1 MKSVFLSALLSLM
14 SFLPMAAQVYQVKL
28 DSGLNV
34 KVEVCSDDI
43 FRVRMSESEGFPE
56 SLMER
61 YGIVPTSWDK
71 VGVSVKEDA
80 GVLSLTTTSKVLTV
94 SKSDGK
100 VSVHDASGRLLV
112 GDIVFHKAG
121 SEACHDLSKAIN
133 DKFGDLR
140 FVNLVRIIGDDDGY
154 LSEKDKTEG
163 GDPAKSSV
171 LSIAMKDGE
180 RFYGGGSTSR
190 DHIQHRGELLR
201 MWTTYQLSEIPMP
214 FMMSSEGWGIYN
226 NTTRKSY
233 FDVGYSDSDRFN
245 IYNTCPE
252 ADFYI
257 ITGKDMAS
265 VLNGYTR
272 ITGGNYLLPK
282 WAYGFCY
289 GPHIRENQWDILDH
303 AAKFRE
309 MDIPCDVLWL
319 EPQWMSKNYDFS
331 TSKKWNY
338 DRFSP
343 EPSWV
348 QDKFPK
354 QYWGSM
360 FIGRLRGMGYHLGL
374 WICEDYD
381 LSIAE
386 EDAIAMAQGRDTSGL
401 EHWMD
406 HLKQFIDLG
415 VEGFKMDPARNIGE
429 HTYKKYYNGRRDNE
443 MHNLNQV
450 LLPKQ
455 MATMYRNHTGKRSWH
470 HYCGGWSGTQ
480 RWSASTSGDNGG
492 GKVALF
498 DQLNLGMSGYV
509 NTSCDVMFVPVEEE
523 MQSLHFGVFL
533 PWIQVNSWMYM
544 MHPAYY
550 DSPQQKIY
558 RDYIRLR
565 YSLLPYIYSSAIEGA
580 LTGMPVVRAM
590 PLVFPDDRKV
600 DDMSSQYMFGP
611 SFCVGIFTD
620 ELYLP
625 EGEWTDYWTGE
636 RVISK
641 GEIIKKAC
649 PENRAGLLFVRG
661 GAIVPTMD
669 VVPSIGTKPI
679 DSLIV
684 KVFPEGES
692 SYIMYDCDAESYGYE
707 SGLVA
712 KTLFEC
718 SQTKKTVSFVVNPV
732 EGSFENMPPLRSY
745 TFEFHLESKP
755 AKVKVADRKTKD
767 WSWQDG
773 VLTLKVTDAPVTEK
787 LEISVSL

>member
-1 MKSVFLSALLSLM
+1 MRSAFISVVIGIMALLPM
-14 SFLPMAAQVYQVKL
+14 SAHSHVVAL
-28 DSGLNV
+28 DSGTYV
-34 KVEVCSDDI
+34 KVEVCSENI
-43 FRVRMSESEGFPE
+43 FRVRMSSVGDFPQ

-61 YGIVPTSWDK
+61 YGLVCTDWEETK
-71 VGVSVKEDA
+71 V
-80 GVLSLTTTSKVLTV
+80 TTTESGSKLTFATSSYALTV
-94 SKSDGK
+94 DKTTGK
-100 VSVHDASGRLLV
+100 VSLADTEGRIIV
-112 GDIVFHKAG
+112 EEIVFHRPG
-121 SEACHDLSKAIN
+121 TPMCCDLSSVIN
-133 DKFGDLR
+133 EKFAGLR
-140 FVNLVRIIGDDDGY
+140 FQNLVRIIGDDDGY
-154 LSEKDKTEG
+154 LSEKDKAEG
-163 GDPAKSSV
+163 GDPFKSSV
-171 LSIAMKDGE
+171 VSISMKEGE
-180 RFYGGGSTSR
+180 RFYGGGNTSR

-214 FMMSSEGWGIYN
+214 FMMSSRGWGIYN
-226 NTTRKSY
+226 NTTRKNY
-233 FDVGYSDSDRFN
+233 FDIGYSDSGRFN
-245 IYNTCPE
+245 IYNTSHE
-252 ADFYI
+252 ADFYLMA
-257 ITGKDMAS
+257 GEDMPA
-265 VLNGYTR
+265 VLKSYAQV
-272 ITGGNYLLPK
+272 TGGNYLLPK

-289 GPHIRENQWDILDH
+289 GPHIRENQWDILNH
-303 AAKFRE
+303 AARFRE

-319 EPQWMSKNYDFS
+319 EPQWMEKNYDFS

-343 EPSWV
+343 EPTW
-348 QDKFPK
+348 KHEKYPK

-381 LSIAE
+381 LSITE
-386 EDAIAMAQGRDTSGL
+386 EDAIAVAQGRDTSGL

-406 HLKQFIDLG
+406 HLKPFIDLG

-429 HTYKKYYNGRRDNE
+429 HTYKKYHNGRRDDE

-470 HYCGGWSGTQ
+470 HYCGGWSGTA

-550 DSPQQKIY
+550 DAPQQRMY
-558 RDYIRLR
+558 RDYIKLR

-580 LTGMPVVRAM
+580 LTGMPIVRSM
-590 PLVFPDDRKV
+590 PLVFPEDRKV

-620 ELYLP
+620 EVYLP
-625 EGEWTDYWTGE
+625 EGVWKDYWTGE
-636 RVISK
+636 KVVSK
-641 GEIIKKAC
+641 GETVKREC
-649 PENRAGLLFVRG
+649 PSNRAGLLFVRG
-661 GAIVPTMD
+661 GAIVPTMEA
-669 VVPSIGTKPI
+669 VPYIGTKPL
-679 DSLIV
+679 DSLVV
-684 KVFPEGES
+684 KVFPDGDSE
-692 SYIMYDCDAESYGYE
+692 YVMYDCDAESYGYE

-712 KTLFEC
+712 KTRFEC
-718 SQTKKTVSFVVNPV
+718 SQTEKNVSFVVNPV
-732 EGSFENMPPLRSY
+732 EGSFENMPSVRSY
-745 TFEFHLESKP
+745 TFEFYLDNGPSKVVVNG
-755 AKVKVADRKTKD
+755 VKVRD
-767 WSWQDG
+767 WSWENG
-773 VLTLKVTDAPVTEK
+773 VLILKVTDAQVAEK
-787 LEISVSL
+787 LEISII

>member
-1 MKSVFLSALLSLM
+1 MKSFFLSILFGLMPLLTM
-14 SFLPMAAQVYQVKL
+14 GAKTYQVVL
-28 DSGLNV
+28 DSGVYV
-34 KVEVCSDDI
+34 KIEVCSDDI
-43 FRVRMSESEGFPE
+43 FRVRVSETADFPE

-80 GVLSLTTTSKVLTV
+80 GVLSLTTASKVLTV
-94 SKSDGK
+94 SKSDGR

-133 DKFGDLR
+133 DKFGELR

-154 LSEKDKTEG
+154 LSEKDKSEG
-163 GDPAKSSV
+163 GDPAKSSII
-171 LSIAMKDGE
+171 SISMKDGE

-214 FMMSSEGWGIYN
+214 FMVSSEGWGIYN
-226 NTTRKSY
+226 NSTRKSY
-233 FDVGYSDSDRFN
+233 FDVGYSDPDRFN
-245 IYNTCPE
+245 IYNTAPE
-252 ADFYI
+252 ADFYLI
-257 ITGKDMAS
+257 AGGDMPA
-265 VLNGYTR
+265 VLKGYTR
-272 ITGGNYLLPK
+272 VTGGNYLLPK

-289 GPHIRENQWDILDH
+289 GPHIRENQWDILNH

-348 QDKFPK
+348 QDKFHK

-550 DSPQQKIY
+550 DATQQKIY
-558 RDYIRLR
+558 RDYIKLR

-580 LTGMPVVRAM
+580 LTGMPIVRSM
-590 PLVFPDDRKV
+590 PLTFPDDRKV

-620 ELYLP
+620 EVYLP
-625 EGEWTDYWTGE
+625 EGGWTDYWTGE
-636 RVISK
+636 KVVSK
-641 GEIIKKAC
+641 GETVKREC
-649 PENRAGLLFVRG
+649 PSNRAGLLFVRG

-669 VVPSIGTKPI
+669 IIPSIGTKPL
-679 DSLIV
+679 DSLVV
-684 KVFPEGES
+684 KVFPDGES
-692 SYIMYDCDAESYGYE
+692 EYVMYDCDAESYGYE
-707 SGLVA
+707 NGLVA

-718 SQTKKTVSFVVNPV
+718 SQTEKTVSFVVNPV

>member
-1 MKSVFLSALLSLM
+1 MRSAFISVVIGIMALLPM
-14 SFLPMAAQVYQVKL
+14 SAHSHVVAL
-28 DSGLNV
+28 DSGTYV
-34 KVEVCSDDI
+34 KVEVCSENI
-43 FRVRMSESEGFPE
+43 FRVRMSSVGDFPQ

-61 YGIVPTSWDK
+61 YGLVCTDWEETKVTMTESGSKLTFATS
-71 VGVSVKEDA
+71 SYA
-80 GVLSLTTTSKVLTV
+80 LTV
-94 SKSDGK
+94 DKTTGK
-100 VSVHDASGRLLV
+100 VSLADTDGRI
-112 GDIVFHKAG
+112 IVEEILFHQPGTRK
-121 SEACHDLSKAIN
+121 C
-133 DKFGDLR
+133 GDLAAVIHEKFAGLR
-140 FVNLVRIIGDDDGY
+140 FQNLVKIIGDDDGY

-163 GDPAKSSV
+163 GDPFKSSV
-171 LSIAMKDGE
+171 VSISMKEGE
-180 RFYGGGSTSR
+180 RFYGGGNTSR

-214 FMMSSEGWGIYN
+214 FMMSSGGWGIYN
-226 NTTRKSY
+226 NTTCKNY
-233 FDVGYSDSDRFN
+233 FDIGYSDSDSFN
-245 IYNTCPE
+245 IYNTCRE
-252 ADFYI
+252 ADLYLMA
-257 ITGKDMAS
+257 GEDMPA
-265 VLNGYTR
+265 VLKCYTQV
-272 ITGGNYLLPK
+272 TGGNYLLPK

-289 GPHIRENQWDILDH
+289 GPHIRENQWDILNH

-319 EPQWMSKNYDFS
+319 EPQWMEKNYDFS

-338 DRFSP
+338 DKFSP
-343 EPSWV
+343 EPTW
-348 QDKFPK
+348 KHGKYPK

-386 EDAIAMAQGRDTSGL
+386 EDAIAEAQGRDTSGL

-406 HLKQFIDLG
+406 HLKPFIDLG

-429 HTYKKYYNGRRDNE
+429 HTYKIYHNGLRDNE

-509 NTSCDVMFVPVEEE
+509 NTSCDVMFVPLEEE

-550 DSPQQKIY
+550 DAPQQKIY
-558 RDYIRLR
+558 RDYIKLR

-580 LTGMPVVRAM
+580 LTGMPIVRSM
-590 PLVFPDDRKV
+590 PLIFPDDRKV

-620 ELYLP
+620 EVYLP
-625 EGEWTDYWTGE
+625 EGVWTDYWTGE
-636 RVISK
+636 KVISK
-641 GEIIKKAC
+641 GEMVKREC
-649 PENRAGLLFVRG
+649 PSDRAGLLFVRG
-661 GAIVPTMD
+661 GAIVPTMEA
-669 VVPSIGTKPI
+669 VPYIGTKPL
-679 DSLIV
+679 DSLVV
-684 KVFPEGES
+684 KVFPDGDSE
-692 SYIMYDCDAESYGYE
+692 YVMYDCDAESYGYE

-712 KTLFEC
+712 KTRFEC
-718 SQTKKTVSFVVNPV
+718 SQTEKNVSFVVNPV
-732 EGSFENMPPLRSY
+732 EGSFENMPSVRSY
-745 TFEFHLESKP
+745 TFEFYLDNRPSKVVVND
-755 AKVKVADRKTKD
+755 VKVRD
-767 WSWQDG
+767 WSWENG
-773 VLTLKVTDAPVTEK
+773 VLILKVTDAQVAEK
-787 LEISVSL
+787 LEISII

>member
-1 MKSVFLSALLSLM
+1 MKSKVLSILLSLM
-14 SFLPMAAQVYQVKL
+14 PFLPLSAQIYQVKL

-34 KVEVCSDDI
+34 RVEVCADDI
-43 FRVRMSESEGFPE
+43 FRVRISETDDFPE

-61 YGIVPTSWDK
+61 YGIVRTSWDK
-71 VGVSVKEDA
+71 VDVSVKE
-80 GVLSLTTTSKVLTV
+80 GSGMLSLATATKVLTV
-94 SKSDGK
+94 NRANGQ
-100 VSVHDASGRLLV
+100 VSVHDTSGKLLV
-112 GDIVFHKAG
+112 GDMVFHKPN
-121 SEACHDLSKAIN
+121 SDKCHDLSKAIN
-133 DKFGDLR
+133 NKFGDLR

-171 LSIAMKDGE
+171 LSITMKDGE

-233 FDVGYSDSDRFN
+233 FDVGYSDTDKFN

-252 ADFYI
+252 TDIYI
-257 ITGKDMAS
+257 ITGSDMPS
-265 VLNGYTR
+265 VLNGYVR

-282 WAYGFCY
+282 WAYGFCF
-289 GPHIRENQWDILDH
+289 GPHIRENQWDILGD
-303 AAKFRE
+303 AAKFRD

-319 EPQWMSKNYDFS
+319 EPQWMEKNYDFS

-338 DRFSP
+338 DKFSP
-343 EPSWV
+343 EPTW
-348 QDKFPK
+348 KHGKYPK

-381 LSIAE
+381 LTIKE
-386 EDAIAMAQGRDTSGL
+386 EDDIAMAQGRDTSGM

-406 HLKQFIDLG
+406 HLKPFIDLG

-429 HTYKKYYNGRRDNE
+429 HTYKVYHNGRRDNE

-455 MATMYRNHTGKRSWH
+455 MASMYREHTGKRSWH

-480 RWSASTSGDNGG
+480 RWCASTSGDNGG

-498 DQLNLGMSGYV
+498 DQLNLGMSAYV

-580 LTGMPVVRAM
+580 LTGMPIVRSM
-590 PLVFPDDRKV
+590 PLVFPEDRSV

-636 RVISK
+636 KVSSK
-641 GEIIKKAC
+641 GEIIKKGC
-649 PENRAGLLFVRG
+649 PDNRAGLLFVRG
-661 GAIVPTMD
+661 GAIVPTME
-669 VVPSIGTKPI
+669 VAPYIGTKPVE
-679 DSLIV
+679 SLTV
-684 KVFPEGES
+684 KVFPEGDS
-692 SYIMYDCDAESYGYE
+692 RYIMHDCDAESYGYE
-707 SGLVA
+707 NGLVA

-718 SQTKKTVSFVVNPV
+718 HESSRSVEFAVNPV
-732 EGSFENMPPLRSY
+732 EGSFENMPVVRSY
-745 TFEFHLESKP
+745 TFEFRLDKKPSKVIMDDV
-755 AKVKVADRKTKD
+755 KVKD
-767 WSWQDG
+767 WTWTDG
-773 VLTLKVTDAPVTEK
+773 VLVVKVPAV
-787 LEISVSL
+787 SVSERLSISISL

>member
-1 MKSVFLSALLSLM
+1 MKSFFLSILFGLMPLLTM
-14 SFLPMAAQVYQVKL
+14 GAKTYQVVL
-28 DSGLNV
+28 DSGVYV

-43 FRVRMSESEGFPE
+43 FRVRVSETADFPE

-80 GVLSLTTTSKVLTV
+80 GVLSLTTASKVLTV
-94 SKSDGK
+94 SKSDGR

-171 LSIAMKDGE
+171 LSISMKDGE

-214 FMMSSEGWGIYN
+214 FMVSSEGWGIYN
-226 NTTRKSY
+226 NSTRKSY
-233 FDVGYSDSDRFN
+233 FDVGYSDPDRFN
-245 IYNTCPE
+245 IYNTAPE
-252 ADFYI
+252 ADFYLI
-257 ITGKDMAS
+257 AGGDMPS
-265 VLNGYTR
+265 VLKGYTR
-272 ITGGNYLLPK
+272 VTGGNYLLPK

-289 GPHIRENQWDILDH
+289 GPHIRENQWDILNH

-319 EPQWMSKNYDFS
+319 EPQWMEKNYDFS

-338 DRFSP
+338 DKFSP
-343 EPSWV
+343 EPTW
-348 QDKFPK
+348 KHGKYPK

-381 LSIAE
+381 LTVKE
-386 EDAIAMAQGRDTSGL
+386 EDDIALAQGRDTSGM
-401 EHWMD
+401 EHWMN
-406 HLKQFIDLG
+406 HLKPFIGLG

-429 HTYKKYYNGRRDNE
+429 HTYKVYHNGRRDNE

-455 MATMYRNHTGKRSWH
+455 MAGMYREHTGKRSWH

-480 RWSASTSGDNGG
+480 HWCASTSGDNGG
-492 GKVALF
+492 GKVALY
-498 DQLNLGMSGYV
+498 DQLNLGMSAYV

-550 DSPQQKIY
+550 DAHKQNIY
-558 RDYIRLR
+558 RDYIKLR

-580 LTGMPVVRAM
+580 LTGMPIVRAM

-718 SQTKKTVSFVVNPV
+718 RESSRAVEFVVSPV
-732 EGSFENMPPLRSY
+732 EGSFENMPAVRSY
-745 TFEFHLESKP
+745 TFEFRLDKKPSKVVVDGV
-755 AKVKVADRKTKD
+755 KVKD
-767 WSWQDG
+767 WNWENG
-773 VLTLKVTDAPVTEK
+773 ILTVKVSAVPVSHK
-787 LEISVSL
+787 LSVSISL

>member
-1 MKSVFLSALLSLM
+1 MRSVFVSVLIGILALLPISAH
-14 SFLPMAAQVYQVKL
+14 SHVVAL
-28 DSGLNV
+28 DSGTYV
-34 KVEVCSDDI
+34 KVEVCSENI
-43 FRVRMSESEGFPE
+43 FRVRMSSVGDFPQ

-61 YGIVPTSWDK
+61 YGLVCTDWEETK
-71 VGVSVKEDA
+71 V
-80 GVLSLTTTSKVLTV
+80 TTTESGSKLTFATSSYALTV
-94 SKSDGK
+94 DKTTGK
-100 VSVHDASGRLLV
+100 VSLADTDGRI
-112 GDIVFHKAG
+112 IVEEILFHQPGTRK
-121 SEACHDLSKAIN
+121 C
-133 DKFGDLR
+133 GDLAAVINEKFAGLR
-140 FVNLVRIIGDDDGY
+140 FQNLVKIIGDDDGY

-163 GDPAKSSV
+163 GDPFKSSV
-171 LSIAMKDGE
+171 VSISMKEGE
-180 RFYGGGSTSR
+180 RFYGGGNTSR

-245 IYNTCPE
+245 IYNTYPE

-257 ITGKDMAS
+257 MTGKDMAS

-289 GPHIRENQWDILDH
+289 GPHIRENQWDILGH

-319 EPQWMSKNYDFS
+319 EPQWMEKNYDFS
-331 TSKKWNY
+331 TAKTWNY
-338 DRFSP
+338 DKFSP
-343 EPSWV
+343 EPTW
-348 QDKFPK
+348 KHGKYPK

-386 EDAIAMAQGRDTSGL
+386 EDAIAEAQGRDTSGL

-406 HLKQFIDLG
+406 HLKPFIDLG

-429 HTYKKYYNGRRDNE
+429 HTYKIYHNGLRDNE

-509 NTSCDVMFVPVEEE
+509 NTSCDVMFVPLEEE

-550 DSPQQKIY
+550 DAPKQKIY
-558 RDYIRLR
+558 RDYIKLR

-580 LTGMPVVRAM
+580 LTGMPIVRSM
-590 PLVFPDDRKV
+590 PLIFPDDRKV

-620 ELYLP
+620 EVYLP
-625 EGEWTDYWTGE
+625 EGVWTDYWTGE
-636 RVISK
+636 KVISK
-641 GEIIKKAC
+641 GEMVKREC
-649 PENRAGLLFVRG
+649 PSDRAGLLFVRG
-661 GAIVPTMD
+661 GAIVPTMEA
-669 VVPSIGTKPI
+669 VPYIGTKPL
-679 DSLIV
+679 DSLVV
-684 KVFPEGES
+684 KVFPDGDSE
-692 SYIMYDCDAESYGYE
+692 YVMYDCDAESYGYE

-712 KTLFEC
+712 KTRFEC
-718 SQTKKTVSFVVNPV
+718 SQTEKNVNFVVNPV
-732 EGSFENMPPLRSY
+732 EGSYENMPSVRSY
-745 TFEFHLESKP
+745 TFEFYLDNRPSKVVVNG
-755 AKVKVADRKTKD
+755 VKVRD
-767 WSWQDG
+767 WSWENG
-773 VLTLKVTDAPVTEK
+773 VLILKVTDAQVAEK
-787 LEISVSL
+787 LEISII

>member
-1 MKSVFLSALLSLM
+1 MRLIFLSALMCLLSQ
-14 SFLPMAAQVYQVKL
+14 LPSAAGTHVVSL
-28 DSGLNV
+28 DSGVYV
-34 KVEVCSDDI
+34 KVEACADDI
-43 FRVRMSESEGFPE
+43 FRVRMSQNGDFPE

-61 YGIVPTSWDK
+61 YGIVRTSWDE
-71 VGVSVKEDA
+71 VNVN
-80 GVLSLTTTSKVLTV
+80 
-94 SKSDGK
+94 KSDTGSK
-100 VSVHDASGRLLV
+100 FTLSTATHVVEVDKTTGTIALKDIAGNV
-112 GDIVFHKAG
+112 IIGDILFHQAG
-121 SEACHDLSKAIN
+121 SVQCQDLSGIIN
-133 DKFGDLR
+133 RKFEGLT
-140 FVNLVRIIGDDDGY
+140 FQNLVRIIGDDDGY
-154 LSEKDKTEG
+154 LSEKDKSEG
-163 GDPAKSSV
+163 GDPAKSCII
-171 LSIAMKDGE
+171 SISMKDGE
-180 RFYGGGSTSR
+180 RFYGGGNTSR

-214 FMMSSEGWGIYN
+214 FMVSSEGWGIYN
-226 NTTRKSY
+226 NSTRKSY
-233 FDVGYSDSDRFN
+233 FDVGYSDLDRFN
-245 IYNTCPE
+245 IYNTAPE
-252 ADFYI
+252 ADFYLI
-257 ITGKDMAS
+257 AGGDMPS
-265 VLNGYTR
+265 VLKGYTR
-272 ITGGNYLLPK
+272 VAGGNYLLPK

-289 GPHIRENQWDILDH
+289 GPHIRENQWDILNH

-319 EPQWMSKNYDFS
+319 EPQWMEKNYDFS

-338 DRFSP
+338 DKFSP
-343 EPSWV
+343 EPTW
-348 QDKFPK
+348 KHGKYPK

-386 EDAIAMAQGRDTSGL
+386 EDAIAISQGRDTSGL

-406 HLKQFIDLG
+406 HLKPFIDLG

-455 MATMYRNHTGKRSWH
+455 MVTMYRNHTGKRSWH

-550 DSPQQKIY
+550 DAPQQRIY
-558 RDYIRLR
+558 RDYIKLR
-565 YSLLPYIYSSAIEGA
+565 YSLLPYVYSSAIEGA
-580 LTGMPVVRAM
+580 LTGMPIVRSM
-590 PLVFPDDRKV
+590 PLVFPEDRNV

-620 ELYLP
+620 EVYLP
-625 EGEWTDYWTGE
+625 KGVWTDYWTGE
-636 RVISK
+636 KVVSK
-641 GEIIKKAC
+641 GETVKREC
-649 PENRAGLLFVRG
+649 PSNRAGLLFVRG

-669 VVPSIGTKPI
+669 VVPSIGTKPL
-679 DSLIV
+679 DSLVV

-692 SYIMYDCDAESYGYE
+692 RYVMYDCDAESYGYE
-707 SGLVA
+707 NGLVA

-718 SQTKKTVSFVVNPV
+718 SQTEKKVSFVVNPV
-732 EGSFENMPPLRSY
+732 EGSFENMPSVRSY
-745 TFEFHLESKP
+745 AFEFYLDSRPSKVNVNG
-755 AKVKVADRKTKD
+755 VKVRN
-767 WSWQDG
+767 WSWNNG
-773 VLTLKVTDAPVTEK
+773 VLILKVTDAQVAEK
-787 LEISVSL
+787 LQISII